1 MLQFP
6 RCYLSLFQ
14 VHTCTIKLLEIET
27 ALRCVSVCFFFLLFV
42 KTCFKCCL
50 VLPNDYSPRPS
61 SPERSCGWRGG
72 GGGEEGEVATTSL
85 EFEYLHGKSR
95 WEMLIGGYD
104 INNDVIT
111 LGALLMFVYIFLL
124 FLLFAGWGKSDSSVD
139 GEPQGSWRWNSN
151 SRDVMASSPWFS
163 RPAARAPRRAC
174 SRAMPNSILDG
185 ISDFKF
191 STQLVST
198 VVVAAITVFQVRFE
212 FLAAAWVL
220 YGASFNL

>member
-1 MLQFP
+1 MCL
-6 RCYLSLFQ
+6 
-14 VHTCTIKLLEIET
+14 
-27 ALRCVSVCFFFLLFV
+27 CVFFLLFI

-50 VLPNDYSPRPS
+50 VLPNNHSPRPS

-72 GGGEEGEVATTSL
+72 GGKEGEVATTSL
-85 EFEYLHGKSR
+85 EFEYLHGKSQ

-111 LGALLMFVYIFLL
+111 LGPLLMFVYIFLL
-124 FLLFAGWGKSDSSVD
+124 FLLFADWGKSDSSVD
-139 GEPQGSWRWNSN
+139 GEPQGSWRWKSN
-151 SRDVMASSPWFS
+151 SRDVIVISPWFS
-163 RPAARAPRRAC
+163 RPAARAPRKAC

-212 FLAAAWVL
+212 FLPAAWVL

>member
-1 MLQFP
+1 MCL
-6 RCYLSLFQ
+6 
-14 VHTCTIKLLEIET
+14 
-27 ALRCVSVCFFFLLFV
+27 CVFFFFFLLKLV
-42 KTCFKCCL
+42 SNAALSCL
-50 VLPNDYSPRPS
+50 IIIARDPAL
-61 SPERSCGWRGG
+61 RSALAGGGVGG
-72 GGGEEGEVATTSL
+72 GGKEGEVATTSL

-111 LGALLMFVYIFLL
+111 LGPLSMFVYILLLFLLL
-124 FLLFAGWGKSDSSVD
+124 FLLFADWEKSDSSVD

-151 SRDVMASSPWFS
+151 SRDVIASSPWFS

-220 YGASFNL
+220 YGSFV

>member
-1 MLQFP
+1 MLRLLAQGYKFDW
-6 RCYLSLFQ
+6 FQ
-14 VHTCTIKLLEIET
+14 TLRNNSQQHLCTEGVQTDATCNIQQYCNNI
-27 ALRCVSVCFFFLLFV
+27 
-42 KTCFKCCL
+42 
-50 VLPNDYSPRPS
+50 
-61 SPERSCGWRGG
+61 GG
-72 GGGEEGEVATTSL
+72 NEGEVATTSL

-111 LGALLMFVYIFLL
+111 LGPLLMFVYIFLL
-124 FLLFAGWGKSDSSVD
+124 FLLFADWGKSDSSVD
-139 GEPQGSWRWNSN
+139 GEPQGIWRWNSN
-151 SRDVMASSPWFS
+151 SRDVIASSPWFF
-163 RPAARAPRRAC
+163 RPGARAPRRAC

-185 ISDFKF
+185 FSDFKF

-212 FLAAAWVL
+212 FLPAAWVL

>member
-1 MLQFP
+1 MI
-6 RCYLSLFQ
+6 SLFQ
-14 VHTCTIKLLEIET
+14 VYTCTTKLLET
-27 ALRCVSVCFFFLLFV
+27 ALRCVRVCFFLLCI
-42 KTCFKCCL
+42 KTCIKYCL
-50 VLPNDYSPRPS
+50 ALPCLIIIACDPALRCSLAAGR
-61 SPERSCGWRGG
+61 EK
-72 GGGEEGEVATTSL
+72 EGEVATTSL

-111 LGALLMFVYIFLL
+111 LGPLLMFVYIFLL
-124 FLLFAGWGKSDSSVD
+124 FLLFADWGKSDSSVD
-139 GEPQGSWRWNSN
+139 GEPQGIWRWNSN
-151 SRDVMASSPWFS
+151 SRDVIPSSPWFF
-163 RPAARAPRRAC
+163 RPGARAPRRAC

-185 ISDFKF
+185 FSDFKF

-212 FLAAAWVL
+212 FLPAAWVL

>member
-1 MLQFP
+1 MLRPLARGYKFDW
-6 RCYLSLFQ
+6 FQ
-14 VHTCTIKLLEIET
+14 TLRNNSQQHLCTEAVQTDATCNIQQLK
-27 ALRCVSVCFFFLLFV
+27 
-42 KTCFKCCL
+42 
-50 VLPNDYSPRPS
+50 
-61 SPERSCGWRGG
+61 
-72 GGGEEGEVATTSL
+72 EGEVATTSL

-111 LGALLMFVYIFLL
+111 LGPLLMFVYIFLL
-124 FLLFAGWGKSDSSVD
+124 FLLFADWGKSDSSVD

-151 SRDVMASSPWFS
+151 SRDVIASSPWFS

-220 YGASFNL
+220 YGSFV

>member
-1 MLQFP
+1 
-6 RCYLSLFQ
+6 
-14 VHTCTIKLLEIET
+14 
-27 ALRCVSVCFFFLLFV
+27 
-42 KTCFKCCL
+42 
-50 VLPNDYSPRPS
+50 
-61 SPERSCGWRGG
+61 
-72 GGGEEGEVATTSL
+72 
-85 EFEYLHGKSR
+85 
-95 WEMLIGGYD
+95 MLIGGYD

-111 LGALLMFVYIFLL
+111 LGPLLMFVYIFLL
-124 FLLFAGWGKSDSSVD
+124 FLLFADWGKNDSSVD
-139 GEPQGSWRWNSN
+139 REPQGSWRRNSN
-151 SRDVMASSPWFS
+151 SRDVIASSPWFS

-220 YGASFNL
+220 YGSFV

>member
-1 MLQFP
+1 MCAF
-6 RCYLSLFQ
+6 F
-14 VHTCTIKLLEIET
+14 
-27 ALRCVSVCFFFLLFV
+27 FFFLL
-42 KTCFKCCL
+42 KL
-50 VLPNDYSPRPS
+50 VSNAALSYLIIIASDPAL
-61 SPERSCGWRGG
+61 RSALAGG
-72 GGGEEGEVATTSL
+72 GGGEEGEVGTTSL

-111 LGALLMFVYIFLL
+111 LGPLLMFVYIFLL
-124 FLLFAGWGKSDSSVD
+124 FLLFADWGKSDSSVD

-151 SRDVMASSPWFS
+151 SRDVIASSPWFS

-220 YGASFNL
+220 YGSFV

>member
-14 VHTCTIKLLEIET
+14 VHTCTTKLLEIET
-27 ALRCVSVCFFFLLFV
+27 ALRGVSVCVFFLLFI

-50 VLPNDYSPRPS
+50 VLPNNYSPRPS

-72 GGGEEGEVATTSL
+72 RGGGKEGEVATTSL

-104 INNDVIT
+104 FNNDVIT
-111 LGALLMFVYIFLL
+111 LGPLSMFVYILLLFLLL
-124 FLLFAGWGKSDSSVD
+124 FLLFADWEKSDSSVD

-151 SRDVMASSPWFS
+151 SRDVIASSPWFS

-174 SRAMPNSILDG
+174 SRAMLIVFLM
-185 ISDFKF
+185 
-191 STQLVST
+191 
-198 VVVAAITVFQVRFE
+198 VFQISNSRP
-212 FLAAAWVL
+212 
-220 YGASFNL
+220 S